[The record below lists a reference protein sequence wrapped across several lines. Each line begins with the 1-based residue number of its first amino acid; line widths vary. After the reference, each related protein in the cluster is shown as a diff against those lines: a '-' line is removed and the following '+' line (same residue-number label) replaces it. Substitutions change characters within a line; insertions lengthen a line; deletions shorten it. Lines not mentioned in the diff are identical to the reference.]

1 MGKIDTDAIR
11 RLADQFQ
18 TDVGAKLYA
27 AKNTLQKAK
36 EIEYSNFT
44 TLHVPLAITY
54 VEAFN
59 FQNTDVEQKAQA
71 ADDFR
76 LNLRSSADAW
86 DKAEHANTQHP
97 DGPR

>member
-1 MGKIDTDAIR
+1 MSIVDTDALR
-11 RLADQFQ
+11 GFGDQFQ

-27 AKNTLQKAK
+27 ARATLQAAK

-44 TLHVPLAITY
+44 NLHVPLAITY

-59 FQNTDVEQKAQA
+59 LQNVDLEQKAQA

-76 LNLRSSADAW
+76 RNLRASADAW
-86 DKAEHANTQHP
+86 DQAERASTVRP